1 MGEGVEA
8 GEAGGGGEAGEGG
21 EGGEG
26 VGVQEGNEGQKEK
39 KKNGAKLHVGQYGPS
54 MWRENMEI
62 ANPMR
67 DGLSAYFLI

>member
-1 MGEGVEA
+1 MGEGV
-8 GEAGGGGEAGEGG
+8 

-26 VGVQEGNEGQKEK
+26 VGGEGVGVEGNEGQKEK

-67 DGLSAYFLI
+67 DGLSAYFHI